1 MSSRHSIRRE
11 TIAGLVFATLSLTG
25 LGCSWNEQPIHGAVV
40 ESCEPGEAAAAAGLE
55 PGDIVV
61 EWRQGRANG
70 DIRSVFDLAVVEQ
83 ELAPH
88 GPVKLIVKRGSN
100 TRRVVIP
107 NGRWRIRSRPTLR
120 PNGLAD
126 AQHALE
132 LETDG
137 DFDGAAEQW
146 RVLAEALT
154 DGDEASAASWATLRT
169 AVALAK
175 ADRRD
180 DGLTT
185 LQTGVALVTD
195 QRQRAAYWERSG
207 DTLLE
212 TGLNALAAEAF
223 RNAIAT
229 LEEDFPSSPALA
241 HALLQLCRT
250 DMRACD
256 QEADRA
262 LEVYQSIG
270 NETIEFA
277 VALNLQATVDFF
289 RSNLEA
295 AENGY
300 LRAFEITHEVAPGSP
315 TELNL
320 LGNLGLV
327 AMRRGDF
334 DTARS
339 YFKREQTAAERLSIE
354 CIPYAFA
361 SNYLGLLAKNLGR
374 YDEAQLYYEQALRA
388 FRAARPDGVEVAGV
402 LTNLG
407 VVARYRENLQ
417 TARSYHEEA
426 LRLRRRHDPE
436 STSVASSLHNVGAI
450 ALRQGDL
457 EGAREALEQAL
468 DLKRSFQEGSLWVA
482 TTTYELGELA
492 REEGDFETAAERHR
506 SALEIR
512 RRVAS
517 RHPDVAASLIALGG
531 VEYARNRPEI
541 TVELLFE
548 AVDLIEEQRRRL
560 NISEEQRSQFK
571 ARYRLC
577 YIDLA
582 GIWMDQGRTTQAWN
596 LLEQAR
602 AGALRSVV
610 DRRDSIPEG
619 VPRDLW
625 FAKTRTESGI
635 SRTENRLARLDP
647 GEDEAALAKYR
658 ERLAAL
664 ETELREISEAI
675 REVAPA
681 LAELESPA
689 ALTLDQVRKRLDAG
703 TLVLSYSVG
712 ADRAM
717 AMMTTAAD
725 DNGFEIRS
733 FHIPVTSEDLSQ
745 RVQRFNSLIGRGAS
759 TTEVERAIRSQARK
773 LFDLLVAPAWDEVSK
788 AKRILIVPDGPL
800 HELPF
805 AALAVPDDEGL
816 FLGLAK
822 PIFVNPSATTAVEL
836 GQDSRHTKPKT
847 RTIAA
852 FGGPEYPSNSPVVK
866 EHNLRPLPGSRIEV
880 ESIRRLFGANATVF
894 LGPDATEANFRAHVG
909 DATILHCALHARSDP
924 RAPMDSSWFF
934 SIQPGTTSPAEDG
947 ILSAWDIVDGPSIG
961 ADTVVL
967 SSCSTA
973 RGRVV
978 SGEGIIGL
986 ARAFH
991 VAGAKTLIA
1000 SQWPVPDH
1008 STAELMTAFYEE
1020 LASGASTVEALH
1032 RARQVVASDP
1042 KLAHPYHW
1050 ASFQIRGDWR

>member
-1 MSSRHSIRRE
+1 MSSGQSTGPKIVSGFA
-11 TIAGLVFATLSLTG
+11 IAAIFLAC
-25 LGCSWNEQPIHGAVV
+25 LGCARNGQQGGGLVV
-40 ESCEPGEAAAAAGLE
+40 ESFEPGEAAAVAGLQ
-55 PGDIVV
+55 PGDSIIG
-61 EWRQGRANG
+61 WRQGRANG
-70 DIRSVFDLAVVEQ
+70 ELHAVFDLSMVEQ

-88 GPVKLIVKRGSN
+88 GPVELTVKRGPS
-100 TRRVVIP
+100 TLRVIVP
-107 NGRWRIRSRPTLR
+107 VGRWWVRTRPVLESAE
-120 PNGLAD
+120 LCIAE
-126 AQHALE
+126 HALE
-132 LETDG
+132 LEADS
-137 DFDGAAEQW
+137 DFDSAAEKW
-146 RVLAEALT
+146 STLAR
-154 DGDEASAASWATLRT
+154 AAVEDDHLPVSTWAHLRW

-175 ADRRD
+175 AGHHESSRDALDAGAAPLTNHRR
-180 DGLTT
+180 
-185 LQTGVALVTD
+185 VASY
-195 QRQRAAYWERSG
+195 RERAGTA
-207 DTLLE
+207 LLE
-212 TGLNALAAEAF
+212 SGQTATAAEAF
-223 RNAIAT
+223 QAAIEI
-229 LEEDFPSSPALA
+229 LEVESPNSPALA

-250 DMRACD
+250 DLRACD

-270 NETIEFA
+270 DETIEFA
-277 VALNLQATVDFF
+277 AALGIVGSVAFL
-289 RSNLEA
+289 RSDLDT
-295 AENGY
+295 AEDGY
-300 LRAFEITHEVAPGSP
+300 LRALEIAHNVAPGNP
-315 TELNL
+315 TELNI

-339 YFKREQTAAERLSIE
+339 FYKREQEAAERLNIDSLQ
-354 CIPYAFA
+354 YAFA

-374 YDEAQLYYEQALRA
+374 YDEARLYLKQALRA
-388 FRAARPDGVEVAGV
+388 FQATRPDGVEVAGV
-402 LTNLG
+402 LTNL
-407 VVARYRENLQ
+407 ASAAQYREDLR
-417 TARSYHEEA
+417 TVRGYHQEA

-450 ALRQGDL
+450 ALRQGDH
-457 EGAREALEQAL
+457 EGARDALMQAL
-468 DLKRSFQEGSLWVA
+468 DLKMSHQEGSLWVSN
-482 TTTYELGELA
+482 TYFELGNLA
-492 REEGDFETAAERHR
+492 REEGDLETAAKNHR
-506 SALEIR
+506 LALEIR

-531 VEYARNRPEI
+531 IEHSRDRPEI
-541 TVELLFE
+541 TEELYSE
-548 AVDLIEEQRRRL
+548 AVGLIEEQRRRL

-571 ARYRLC
+571 ARYRHC
-577 YIDLA
+577 YIGLA
-582 GIWMDQGRTTQAWN
+582 GFWLDQGRGPEAWN

-610 DRRDSIPEG
+610 GRRDSIPEG

-625 FAKTRTESGI
+625 FAKGRAETGI
-635 SRTENRLARLDP
+635 SRAENRLARLDP
-647 GEDEAALAKYR
+647 GEDETALLKYR

-675 REVAPA
+675 RTVAPA

-689 ALTLDQVRKRLDAG
+689 ALTLDQVRRRLDPG
-703 TLVLSYSVG
+703 TLVLSYAVG
-712 ADRAM
+712 TDQAM
-717 AMMTTAAD
+717 AMMTTAAN

-733 FHIPVTSEDLSQ
+733 FHIPISSEDLSQ
-745 RVQRFNSLIGRGAS
+745 RVRRFNLLIGRGAT

-773 LFDLLVAPAWDEVSK
+773 LFELLVAPAWDEVSM

-805 AALAVPDDEGL
+805 EALAVPNDEGL

-836 GQDSRHTKPKT
+836 GQESRQTQPKT

-852 FGGPEYPSNSPVVK
+852 FGGPEYPSDSPVVK
-866 EHNLRPLPGSRIEV
+866 EHNLRPLPGSRVEV

-894 LGPDATEANFRAHVG
+894 LGPDASEANFRTHVG

-924 RAPMDSSWFF
+924 ESPMDSSLFF
-934 SIQPGTTSPAEDG
+934 SFQPGTPNPAEDG
-947 ILSAWDIVDGPSIG
+947 ILSAWDIVDGPPIG
-961 ADTVVL
+961 ADSVVL

-986 ARAFH
+986 ARAFQ

-1008 STAELMTAFYEE
+1008 STAEFMTAFYKE
-1020 LASGASTVEALH
+1020 LADGVSTVEALH
-1032 RARQVVASDP
+1032 HARQVVASNP
-1042 KLAHPYHW
+1042 ELAHPYHW
-1050 ASFQIRGDWR
+1050 ASFQVRGDWR